1 MLREF
6 GVAGLHAAKL
16 PKARIRAGFFV
27 GLGGIRTGETD
38 LRVLALQVLMVD
50 VQTASSIYR
59 EVIFNCRFCS

>member
-1 MLREF
+1 M
-6 GVAGLHAAKL
+6 HAAKL

-38 LRVLALQVLMVD
+38 PDLALQVLMVD